1 MYLKNSDEGLREA
14 VEGAAGFGLVGEIK
28 LASKH
33 LHAQEGED
41 DDKEEEKQQQAGNGA
56 NRVQ

>member
-1 MYLKNSDEGLREA
+1 MYLEYSDEGLREA
-14 VEGAAGFGLVGEIK
+14 VKGAAGFWPVDKIK

-41 DDKEEEKQQQAGNGA
+41 DDKEEKQQQQAGNGA
-56 NRVQ
+56 NGVQ